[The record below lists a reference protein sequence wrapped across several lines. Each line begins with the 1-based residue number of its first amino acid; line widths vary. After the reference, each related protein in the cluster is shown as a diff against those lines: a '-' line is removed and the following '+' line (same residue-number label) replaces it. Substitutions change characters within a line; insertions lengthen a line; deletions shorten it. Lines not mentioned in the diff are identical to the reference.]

1 MESTQVQVVDSTQ
14 VDQDPRFRE
23 RTAKPHSSNPDPRRL
38 STRGSEFDLQGLR
51 GASFLKEAPNGADDA
66 AGPATPDTQ
75 TLHKVDSDDEPLSQK
90 TEAQHEGV
98 TGKHMSD
105 PAGDLFKHAFAD
117 ERGAAANATKTEPVT
132 KTDVTKTEPVD
143 YEKVWS
149 PVS

>member
-1 MESTQVQVVDSTQ
+1 MRMESTQVQVVESTQ

-66 AGPATPDTQ
+66 AGPATPPR

-105 PAGDLFKHAFAD
+105 PAGDLFNQAFAD
-117 ERGAAANATKTEPVT
+117 VRGAAVNASDTEPVT
-132 KTDVTKTEPVD
+132 KTDAPVD

>member
-1 MESTQVQVVDSTQ
+1 MRMESTQVQVVDSTQ

-66 AGPATPDTQ
+66 AGPASPTPPRALD
-75 TLHKVDSDDEPLSQK
+75 KVSSDDEPLSQK
-90 TEAQHEGV
+90 TQ
-98 TGKHMSD
+98 
-105 PAGDLFKHAFAD
+105 PAGDLFNQAFAD
-117 ERGAAANATKTEPVT
+117 ERGAAVNASDTEPVT
-132 KTDVTKTEPVD
+132 KTDAPVD

>member
-1 MESTQVQVVDSTQ
+1 MRMESTQVQVVDSTQ

-66 AGPATPDTQ
+66 AGPASPTPPRALD
-75 TLHKVDSDDEPLSQK
+75 KVSSDDEPLLSQK
-90 TEAQHEGV
+90 TQPGGDLFNQAFAPETQ
-98 TGKHMSD
+98 
-105 PAGDLFKHAFAD
+105 PAGDLFK
-117 ERGAAANATKTEPVT
+117 NAPETQLVT
-132 KTDVTKTEPVD
+132 KTDAPVD

>member
-1 MESTQVQVVDSTQ
+1 MDSTQ

-66 AGPATPDTQ
+66 AGPASPTPPRALD
-75 TLHKVDSDDEPLSQK
+75 KVSSDDEPLSQK
-90 TEAQHEGV
+90 TQ
-98 TGKHMSD
+98 
-105 PAGDLFKHAFAD
+105 PAGDLFNQAFAD
-117 ERGAAANATKTEPVT
+117 ERGAAVNASDTKP
-132 KTDVTKTEPVD
+132 VTKTEPVD

>member
-1 MESTQVQVVDSTQ
+1 MDSTQ

-66 AGPATPDTQ
+66 AGPASPTPPRALD
-75 TLHKVDSDDEPLSQK
+75 KVSSDDEPLSQK
-90 TEAQHEGV
+90 TQV

-105 PAGDLFKHAFAD
+105 PAGDLFNQAFAD
-117 ERGAAANATKTEPVT
+117 ERGAAVNASDTEPVT
-132 KTDVTKTEPVD
+132 KTDAPVD
-143 YEKVWS
+143 HEKVWS

>member
-1 MESTQVQVVDSTQ
+1 MRMESTQVQVVDSTQ

-51 GASFLKEAPNGADDA
+51 GASFLKEAPPNGADDA
-66 AGPATPDTQ
+66 AGPTTPPR

-90 TEAQHEGV
+90 TQV
-98 TGKHMSD
+98 TDRSD
-105 PAGDLFKHAFAD
+105 PAGDLFNQAFAD
-117 ERGAAANATKTEPVT
+117 ERGAAVNASDTEPVT
-132 KTDVTKTEPVD
+132 KTDAPAD